1 MLYQRIRITGRFFIV
16 VGLIFVL
23 LSSQNTASA
32 TPAQQV
38 EYAGSLDEF
47 LSNQMETYKIPG
59 LAIAIVRNG
68 EVEYLNGYGIANPDG
83 DPVTPDTPFLLASVS
98 KSFTALAIMQLVED
112 GSINLN
118 DPVQKYLP
126 WFDVK
131 GEGESEIT
139 VAHLV
144 YQTSGFNEYQGNE
157 MNLRPASPNGLEEG
171 ARALSSISLTFK
183 PGENWAYSNVN
194 YSVLGLLVQEVSG
207 QRYEEYIQENIFTPL
222 AMDHS
227 YTSSSLTQATG
238 VAQGYNPFFGILMP
252 VETDVTESVGAS
264 AGLWSSAADM
274 SRYLNAQLG
283 DGSDV
288 GLSLQGQAQLHKPGV
303 EIDPGFGY
311 AMGWFH
317 ASHFLDLEFLQTLGT
332 DLETTDDLQV
342 LFHEGDWKGYKSMVL
357 MLPGQEYGVVLLMN
371 SNDATIT
378 SVYKN
383 FAWDVTLIAY
393 GGEAYYFQPSEEP
406 IVRYSRWIFSGLALA
421 LLAGWVWSWQR
432 ARKPIKIRF
441 VWLSMMPILFN
452 AGLLAYL
459 YLVLLP
465 DNNASLRSLIDR
477 SPDLGILLILVTV
490 FALGWIAVSTWILVK
505 ARSK

>member
-1 MLYQRIRITGRFFIV
+1 MLYRYIRNVIVFFV
-16 VGLIFVL
+16 AVGLISVSLTSHNRVAASNLQQADYTSRLDTFL
-23 LSSQNTASA
+23 LT
-32 TPAQQV
+32 
-38 EYAGSLDEF
+38 
-47 LSNQMETYKIPG
+47 QMETYKIPG

-68 EVEYLNGYGIANPDG
+68 EVEYQNGYGIANSDG

-98 KSFTALAIMQLVED
+98 KSFTALAIMQLIEE
-112 GSINLN
+112 GKINLN

-157 MNLRPASPNGLEEG
+157 SNLHPASPNGLEEG
-171 ARALSSISLTFK
+171 VRALSNVNLTFN
-183 PGENWAYSNVN
+183 PGESWSYSNIN

-207 QRYEEYIQENIFTPL
+207 QRYENYIHEKIFTPL
-222 AMDHS
+222 AMNHS
-227 YTSSSLTQATG
+227 YTSSSLTQDASL
-238 VAQGYNPFFGILMP
+238 AQGYNPFFGIPMP
-252 VETDVTESVGAS
+252 VETDVTETVGAS

-274 SRYLNAQLG
+274 SRYLIAQLG

-288 GLSLQGQAQLHKPGV
+288 GLTAQGQAQLHKPGA
-303 EIDPGFGY
+303 EIEPGFGY

-332 DLETTDDLQV
+332 NLKSTDDLQV
-342 LFHEGDWKGYKSMVL
+342 LFHEGDWKGYKSIVL

-371 SNDATIT
+371 INDATIT

-383 FAWDVTLIAY
+383 LAWDVTLIAN

-406 IVRYSRWIFSGLALA
+406 IVRYSRWIFSGLAFV
-421 LLAGWVWSWQR
+421 LLAGWIWSWRR
-432 ARKPIKIRF
+432 AHKPGKIRF
-441 VWLSMMPILFN
+441 AWQHILLILFN

-459 YLVLLP
+459 YLILLP
-465 DNNASLRSLIDR
+465 NNNASLRSLVDR
-477 SPDLGILLILVTV
+477 SPDLGILCILVTT
-490 FALGWIAVSTWILVK
+490 FALGWMFVSTWMLMK
-505 ARSK
+505 AQSK

>member
-1 MLYQRIRITGRFFIV
+1 MLYQYIRKIIGLLV
-16 VGLIFVL
+16 SVGLIFAS
-23 LSSQNTASA
+23 LSVRDKVSA
-32 TPAQQV
+32 DEFQSV
-38 EYAGSLDEF
+38 EYESRLENF
-47 LSNQMETYKIPG
+47 IHTQMETYKIPG

-68 EVEYLNGYGIANPDG
+68 EVEYINGFGVANPDG

-112 GSINLN
+112 GKLSLD
-118 DPVQKYLP
+118 DPIQKYLP

-131 GEGESEIT
+131 GEGEQDIT

-157 MNLRPASPNGLEEG
+157 SNLRPADPNGLEEG
-171 ARALSSISLTFK
+171 VRALSNVKLTFK
-183 PGENWAYSNVN
+183 PGESWAYSNIN

-207 QRYEEYIQENIFTPL
+207 QRYEDYIQEKIFTSL
-222 AMDHS
+222 AMDNS
-227 YTSSSLTQATG
+227 YTSSSLTQDVN
-238 VAQGYNPFFGILMP
+238 VAQGYNPFFGILLP

-274 SRYLNAQLG
+274 SRYLIAQLG
-283 DGSDV
+283 DGFDI
-288 GLSLQGQAQLHKPGV
+288 GLSTQAQERLHIPGAEIEPGV
-303 EIDPGFGY
+303 GY
-311 AMGWFH
+311 AMGWIH

-332 DLETTDDLQV
+332 NLKPTDDLQV
-342 LFHEGDWKGYKSMVL
+342 LSHEGDWKGYKSMVL

-371 SNDATIT
+371 INDGTIA
-378 SVYKN
+378 SAYRY
-383 FAWDVTLIAY
+383 FAWDVTLIAN

-406 IVRYSRWIFSGLALA
+406 IVRYSRWIFSGLALV

-432 ARKPIKIRF
+432 ARKPGKIRF
-441 VWLSMMPILFN
+441 AWLLVLPILFN

-465 DNNASLRSLIDR
+465 NNGASLRSLLDR
-477 SPDLGILLILVTV
+477 SPDLGILCILVTA
-490 FALGWIAVSTWILVK
+490 FALGWMAVSARILVK
-505 ARSK
+505 TRSK

>member
-1 MLYQRIRITGRFFIV
+1 MLYQYLRNAGRFFV
-16 VGLIFVL
+16 VMGLIFVL
-23 LSSQNTASA
+23 LSSQSAVSA

-38 EYAGSLDEF
+38 EYAGRLDEF
-47 LSNQMETYKIPG
+47 LLKQMETYKIPG
-59 LAIAIVRNG
+59 LAVAIVRNG
-68 EVEYLNGYGIANPDG
+68 EVEYINGYGIANPNG
-83 DPVTPDTPFLLASVS
+83 DPVTPDTSFLLASVS
-98 KSFTALAIMQLVED
+98 KSFTALAIMQLVEE
-112 GSINLN
+112 GKINLN

-139 VAHLV
+139 VAHLM

-157 MNLRPASPNGLEEG
+157 SNLRPASPNGLEEG
-171 ARALSSISLTFK
+171 ARALSNVSLTFK
-183 PGENWAYSNVN
+183 PGESWAYSNVN

-207 QRYEEYIQENIFTPL
+207 QRYEDYIQENIFTRL
-222 AMDHS
+222 AMDNS
-227 YTSSSLTQATG
+227 YTSSSLTQDAN
-238 VAQGYNPFFGILMP
+238 VAQGYNPFFGIPMP

-274 SRYLNAQLG
+274 SRYLIAQLG

-288 GLSLQGQAQLHKPGV
+288 GLTAQGQAQLHKPGA

-317 ASHFLDLEFLQTLGT
+317 ASHFLDLEFLQTLGIN
-332 DLETTDDLQV
+332 LEPTDDLQV

-371 SNDATIT
+371 INDATIA

-383 FAWDVTLIAY
+383 FAWDVTLIAN
-393 GGEAYYFQPSEEP
+393 GGEAFYFQPSEEP
-406 IVRYSRWIFSGLALA
+406 IVRYSRWIFSGLALV
-421 LLAGWVWSWQR
+421 LLAGGIWSWQR
-432 ARKPIKIRF
+432 ARKPGEIRF
-441 VWLSMMPILFN
+441 AWLHMLPILFN

-459 YLVLLP
+459 YLDLLP
-465 DNNASLRSLIDR
+465 NNDASLRSLLDR
-477 SPDLGILLILVTV
+477 SPDLGILCILVTV
-490 FALGWIAVSTWILVK
+490 FALGWIALNTWVLMK
-505 ARSK
+505 DRKK

>member
-1 MLYQRIRITGRFFIV
+1 MLYQYLRNACRFFVV
-16 VGLIFVL
+16 VGLIFIL

-38 EYAGSLDEF
+38 EYAGRLDEF
-47 LSNQMETYKIPG
+47 LLNQMETYKIPG
-59 LAIAIVRNG
+59 LAVAIVRNG
-68 EVEYLNGYGIANPDG
+68 DVEYINGYGVANPNG

-112 GSINLN
+112 RKINLT

-131 GEGESEIT
+131 GEGESDIT

-157 MNLRPASPNGLEEG
+157 MNLRPVSPNGLEEG
-171 ARALSSISLTFK
+171 VRALSNVELTFN
-183 PGENWAYSNVN
+183 PGESWAYSNIN
-194 YSVLGLLVQEVSG
+194 YSILGLLVQEVSG
-207 QRYEEYIQENIFTPL
+207 QRYEDYIQEKIFTPL
-222 AMDHS
+222 AMDNS
-227 YTSSSLTQATG
+227 YTSSSLTQDAN
-238 VAQGYNPFFGILMP
+238 VAQGYNPFFGILLP

-274 SRYLNAQLG
+274 SRYLIAQLG

-288 GLSLQGQAQLHKPGV
+288 GLTMQGQEQLHKPGA
-303 EIDPGFGY
+303 EIEPGVGY
-311 AMGWFH
+311 AMGWVH

-332 DLETTDDLQV
+332 NLKPTDDLQV
-342 LFHEGDWKGYKSMVL
+342 LSHEGDWKGYKSMVL

-371 SNDATIT
+371 INDGTIP
-378 SVYKN
+378 SAYRY
-383 FAWDVTLIAY
+383 FAWDVTLIAN

-406 IVRYSRWIFSGLALA
+406 IVRYSRWIFSGLGLV
-421 LLAGWVWSWQR
+421 LLAGEIWSWQR
-432 ARKPIKIRF
+432 ARKPRKIRF
-441 VWLSMMPILFN
+441 VWLHMLPILFN

-465 DNNASLRSLIDR
+465 DNGASLRSLLDR
-477 SPDLGILLILVTV
+477 SPDLGILLILVTA
-490 FALGWIAVSTWILVK
+490 FALGWMAVSTWILVK